1 MLVIS
6 TTARALGWSARGKR
20 REGAGTRAGGVEDIP
35 TRAKPARGGA
45 DASPRAGRSARAA
58 AKNAQSRSLLQD
70 ALPDAVQPPGKGATG
85 EGRPTRSPRG
95 GFDDRGRVQR
105 RHCTPRN
112 APGRLASTRARAR
125 SPEGCVWRDPNASP
139 ACAEGNPRVVRKPRN
154 ADRATIE
161 TRKRRCGGA
170 RVPSW
175 KPRTRDA
182 RTGTVRAVR
191 NERAR
196 RAGEPLETNDFCQF
210 PAKRRKFSRSKRARG
225 RKPISWVLT
234 RRHLSNIAWPNADV
248 GIFLFFYSKRRFSH
262 KVFPKPVCWRIQAGA
277 RLSRSARRFRPPA
290 QLLRTRSSP
299 LRRAA
304 R

>member
-1 MLVIS
+1 M
-6 TTARALGWSARGKR
+6 ARGH
-20 REGAGTRAGGVEDIP
+20 
-35 TRAKPARGGA
+35 ARGGSRT
-45 DASPRAGRSARAA
+45 SPRARNPRAGARTRRPAREERARSRQKRTIPQHPAGRAPS
-58 AKNAQSRSLLQD
+58 
-70 ALPDAVQPPGKGATG
+70 DAVQPPGKGTTG

-95 GFDDRGRVQR
+95 GFDDLGRVQR

-112 APGRLASTRARAR
+112 AQGRLASTRARAS
-125 SPEGCVWRDPNASP
+125 SPEGCAWRDPNASP

-161 TRKRRCGGA
+161 TRKRRCGDA

-210 PAKRRKFSRSKRARG
+210 PAKRRKISHRSGSEAEARAR
-225 RKPISWVLT
+225 RKPISWFLT
-234 RRHLSNIAWPNADV
+234 RRHLNIALPNADV
-248 GIFLFFYSKRRFSH
+248 GIFLF
-262 KVFPKPVCWRIQAGA
+262 RI
-277 RLSRSARRFRPPA
+277 SRDRD
-290 QLLRTRSSP
+290 
-299 LRRAA
+299 
-304 R
+304 

>member
-1 MLVIS
+1 MVR
-6 TTARALGWSARGKR
+6 AREAPRWRGD
-20 REGAGTRAGGVEDIP
+20 T
-35 TRAKPARGGA
+35 RGGGSRT
-45 DASPRAGRSARAA
+45 SPRARNPRAGARTRRPAREERARSRLKRTIPQHPAGRAPS
-58 AKNAQSRSLLQD
+58 
-70 ALPDAVQPPGKGATG
+70 DAVQPPGKGATR

-95 GFDDRGRVQR
+95 GFDDLGRVRR

-125 SPEGCVWRDPNASP
+125 SPEGCAWRDPNASP

-161 TRKRRCGGA
+161 TRKRRCGDA

-210 PAKRRKFSRSKRARG
+210 PAKRRIISHEAGARAR
-225 RKPISWVLT
+225 RKPISRFLT
-234 RRHLSNIAWPNADV
+234 RRHLK
-248 GIFLFFYSKRRFSH
+248 YRF
-262 KVFPKPVCWRIQAGA
+262 
-277 RLSRSARRFRPPA
+277 A
-290 QLLRTRSSP
+290 QC
-299 LRRAA
+299 
-304 R
+304 

>member
-1 MLVIS
+1 M
-6 TTARALGWSARGKR
+6 T
-20 REGAGTRAGGVEDIP
+20 
-35 TRAKPARGGA
+35 
-45 DASPRAGRSARAA
+45 SPRARNPRAGARTRRPAREERARSRQKRTIPQHPAGRAPS
-58 AKNAQSRSLLQD
+58 
-70 ALPDAVQPPGKGATG
+70 DAVQPPGKGATG

-95 GFDDRGRVQR
+95 GFDDLGRVQR

-112 APGRLASTRARAR
+112 ARGRLASTRARAS
-125 SPEGCVWRDPNASP
+125 SPEGCAWRDPNASP

-161 TRKRRCGGA
+161 TRKRRCGDA

-210 PAKRRKFSRSKRARG
+210 PAKRRK
-225 RKPISWVLT
+225 IS
-234 RRHLSNIAWPNADV
+234 D
-248 GIFLFFYSKRRFSH
+248 
-262 KVFPKPVCWRIQAGA
+262 
-277 RLSRSARRFRPPA
+277 RSARSSKANFLVPDSPTPQYRLA
-290 QLLRTRSSP
+290 QC
-299 LRRAA
+299 
-304 R
+304 